1 MKLKLNEITSPD
13 EIRKNKENIA
23 KLDEQIRNILKD
35 VESKN
40 AERTEN
46 FTNLGLR
53 LNLLENE
60 TKELNNKFNK
70 HEDNFSNLEIQV
82 SKNTKFIND
91 KLTNIDER
99 FNDNKN
105 NFRDNL
111 SKIIELQGKVKNLIE
126 KSENVVD
133 WGDQITSLQNNQKK
147 LFDTTNK

>member
-1 MKLKLNEITSPD
+1 MTSPD

-23 KLDEQIRNILKD
+23 KLDEKIRSILKE
-35 VESKN
+35 VEEKN

-46 FTNLGLR
+46 FTNLGVRVTLI
-53 LNLLENE
+53 EDKINE
-60 TKELNNKFNK
+60 LKNQFDNHT
-70 HEDNFSNLEIQV
+70 DNFSNLEMQV
-82 SKNTKFIND
+82 DKNTKFIND
-91 KLTNIDER
+91 KLINIDER

-105 NFRDNL
+105 LFRDNL